1 MEEQE
6 KEQVYINLEVV
17 NSSLKMHKK
26 ELDKGWSQSE
36 WWKEIWMNST
46 ITQKE
51 MREGFEA
58 RIQGLEA

>member
-1 MEEQE
+1 MEEHE
-6 KEQVYINLEVV
+6 KERVYIDLEVV
-17 NSSLKMHKK
+17 NSSLKTHKK
-26 ELDKGWSQSE
+26 EFDKAWRKSD